1 MESPPRQRTWQS
13 SPHTTNPWSLHRPQ
27 HLERS
32 DLLEAACDL
41 LWSLAFNNPLL
52 KEVIGQQGGIPIII
66 RGMKMHPGSTDFLK
80 SACGAL
86 SNMCQNAQNQTLIAT
101 HGGIFC
107 MVQVTVLVNTPQL
120 YENDVRRCVPL
131 GSSNL
136 NLHRSRPSPSRFEH
150 HQLGKIPWQHNSNF
164 LRTPSTRT
172 LSRLRYV
179 PASFRS
185 LRTTVPIPFFYRLFS
200 TLSHRSSWVTRT
212 TVERCEKEGW
222 QQGVYVVGA
231 DC

>member
-1 MESPPRQRTWQS
+1 MG
-13 SPHTTNPWSLHRPQ
+13 PQ

-107 MVQVTVLVNTPQL
+107 MVQVSESGINRQTQRYQHQISTPNT
-120 YENDVRRCVPL
+120 
-131 GSSNL
+131 
-136 NLHRSRPSPSRFEH
+136 LHPSPNTQIS
-150 HQLGKIPWQHNSNF
+150 
-164 LRTPSTRT
+164 TPNNQQ
-172 LSRLRYV
+172 
-179 PASFRS
+179 P
-185 LRTTVPIPFFYRLFS
+185 TTNNQQP
-200 TLSHRSSWVTRT
+200 T
-212 TVERCEKEGW
+212 TNT
-222 QQGVYVVGA
+222 
-231 DC
+231 